1 MSMLSRV
8 ICCASTMRNLLSMLL
23 LGTGA
28 SFSPLSITRIGSGV
42 DRRLTRNN
50 DAITRTQGQHQ
61 VPTQLQA
68 SLEAILFDCD
78 GVLAD
83 TERDGHR

>member
-1 MSMLSRV
+1 
-8 ICCASTMRNLLSMLL
+8 MLL

-28 SFSPLSITRIGSGV
+28 SFSPLSTTRIGSGV
-42 DRRLTRNN
+42 DRRLTINN
-50 DAITRTQGQHQ
+50 YAVTRTPRQHL
-61 VPTQLQA
+61 PTQLRA